1 MRYLIKIL
9 LIFVSICLN
18 AQVDFEIR
26 VSKKKL
32 ASNERLR
39 IDFVMNENGDN
50 FTPPSFSKFNLI
62 AGPNQSISNS
72 WINGKRTF
80 SKTYTY
86 FLSPKGKGIYKIG
99 SAEITIN
106 GNIYKTKPISINVSD
121 AVNKP
126 SKTTSTEYLAD
137 ENIHLV
143 ADISNV
149 NPFLNEA
156 ISITYRLYF
165 RDPIKISDAREI
177 KSPKFQDFWTNSI
190 DIPQLKVVSGNYNG
204 ESYNEVLWKKT
215 VLYPQKNG
223 KLTIEPLA
231 LNLVVEIPTKQRDF
245 FGNIIYKQVTRS
257 VTAGKKV
264 LSVKD
269 LPKRNKPDSFLG
281 AVGEFS
287 LDFLIE
293 KKSLKVSESL
303 EAVVKVSGTG
313 NLKLFDLPDIKVPNS
328 FELFEPE
335 YNEKITT
342 KIQGMSGNVKN
353 TYTIVP
359 NYPGKYPIP
368 KIEFTYFDPKKE
380 SYQTLI
386 SSEHLIDVYGDE
398 STSSLITK
406 KNNVPNKQN
415 FNFDSKQN
423 FNFLKFK
430 TDFQPIDKIQFWQKR
445 YFWVLYF
452 IPIIMLPIMSLT
464 RKKLV
469 NRHIDK
475 NSIIYRKRNKKALK
489 YLSNAKK
496 QIGNKITFYDSLEKA
511 LYNYLKSKLQIETS
525 EMQKDL
531 IHQLLKEKH
540 VKTNTAQLFLK
551 VMKNCE
557 MARYSPINE
566 VKMNDDYNLAADLIE
581 LLDKEL

>member
-50 FTPPSFSKFNLI
+50 FTPPSFSKSNLI

-106 GNIYKTKPISINVSD
+106 GSIYKTKPISINVSD

-190 DIPQLKVVSGNYNG
+190 DIPQLKVVSGNYKG

-231 LNLVVEIPTKQRDF
+231 LNLVVE
-245 FGNIIYKQVTRS
+245 
-257 VTAGKKV
+257 
-264 LSVKD
+264 L
-269 LPKRNKPDSFLG
+269 
-281 AVGEFS
+281 
-287 LDFLIE
+287 
-293 KKSLKVSESL
+293 
-303 EAVVKVSGTG
+303 
-313 NLKLFDLPDIKVPNS
+313 
-328 FELFEPE
+328 
-335 YNEKITT
+335 
-342 KIQGMSGNVKN
+342 
-353 TYTIVP
+353 
-359 NYPGKYPIP
+359 
-368 KIEFTYFDPKKE
+368 
-380 SYQTLI
+380 
-386 SSEHLIDVYGDE
+386 
-398 STSSLITK
+398 SLI
-406 KNNVPNKQN
+406 
-415 FNFDSKQN
+415 
-423 FNFLKFK
+423 
-430 TDFQPIDKIQFWQKR
+430 
-445 YFWVLYF
+445 
-452 IPIIMLPIMSLT
+452 
-464 RKKLV
+464 
-469 NRHIDK
+469 HI
-475 NSIIYRKRNKKALK
+475 
-489 YLSNAKK
+489 
-496 QIGNKITFYDSLEKA
+496 
-511 LYNYLKSKLQIETS
+511 
-525 EMQKDL
+525 
-531 IHQLLKEKH
+531 
-540 VKTNTAQLFLK
+540 
-551 VMKNCE
+551 
-557 MARYSPINE
+557 
-566 VKMNDDYNLAADLIE
+566 
-581 LLDKEL
+581 

>member
-50 FTPPSFSKFNLI
+50 FIPPSFSKFNLI

-106 GNIYKTKPISINVSD
+106 GSIYKTKPISINVSD

-406 KNNVPNKQN
+406 KNNVSNKQN

-430 TDFQPIDKIQFWQKR
+430 TDFQPIDKIQFWQKK

-452 IPIIMLPIMSLT
+452 IPIIMLPIISLT

-511 LYNYLKSKLQIETS
+511 LNNYLKSKLQIETS

-540 VKTNTAQLFLK
+540 VKINTAQLFLK